1 MAKQQHQQA
10 VCMVFLMAF
19 IVLSA
24 MHAVPVEA
32 GRALREASSI
42 PKFDPLDPNSVPS
55 VPAGEPYT
63 RPGCTNVY
71 NCHGAP

>member
-32 GRALREASSI
+32 GGFVCSPIFIFIS
-42 PKFDPLDPNSVPS
+42 DCS
-55 VPAGEPYT
+55 
-63 RPGCTNVY
+63 Y
-71 NCHGAP
+71 N